1 MMGIFR
7 RNPAAKHVGLE
18 EMSSLIDGSIS
29 SETRFSYE
37 SHFQNCLSCK
47 DEFLGMQE
55 TVFLLKKLPMVQ
67 PERSFLLTE
76 RETQESSWSLNNLL
90 SIRRVGMAMAL
101 VAMLLFAGDLTGF
114 AGSSNDSSSLQVG
127 SKTLPSLI
135 RISGESGPES
145 TLSLTSNEKSN
156 ELAGYSETFL
166 EESIPVNSTDP
177 QNVSVDSQTK
187 LELWYLQIGLF
198 AFGIILFLLGS
209 IKARRSF
216 F

>member
-7 RNPAAKHVGLE
+7 RNPAAKHVRLE

-29 SETRFSYE
+29 GDQRFSYE
-37 SHFQNCLSCK
+37 SHFQDCISCK

-55 TVFLLKKLPMVQ
+55 TVFLLKKIPMVQ
-67 PERSFLLTE
+67 PEKSFLLIE
-76 RETQESSWSLNNLL
+76 RETQESSWSLNNLF

-127 SKTLPSLI
+127 SKSLPSLI

-145 TLSLTSNEKSN
+145 TLSLTSNGDSN
-156 ELAGYSETFL
+156 ETSGYSETFL
-166 EESIPVNSTDP
+166 EESIPVNGTDL
-177 QNVSVDSQTK
+177 QNISGDSQAK

-198 AFGIILFLLGS
+198 VGGIILFLLGTLRT
-209 IKARRSF
+209 RRSF

>member
-101 VAMLLFAGDLTGF
+101 VALLLFAGDLTGF